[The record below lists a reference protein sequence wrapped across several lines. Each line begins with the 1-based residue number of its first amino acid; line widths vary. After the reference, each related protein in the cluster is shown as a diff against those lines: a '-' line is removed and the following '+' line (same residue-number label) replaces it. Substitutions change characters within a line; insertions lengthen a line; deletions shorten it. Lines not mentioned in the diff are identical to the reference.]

1 MHEKMETDPVC
12 SSGGLAAVRKYACMG
27 GRDSG
32 SRRTGRRHPGTQRKA
47 GRTDPRRRAWEVY
60 KKGTNRRGT
69 CRRGNT
75 GSEQLFFGSGITGN
89 DPAGDTPCLRLL
101 EYNGI

>member
-1 MHEKMETDPVC
+1 MHEKMETDTVC
-12 SSGGLAAVRKYACMG
+12 NSGGFAVVRKYACMG

-47 GRTDPRRRAWEVY
+47 GRTDPRRRTWEVY
-60 KKGTNRRGT
+60 EKGIYRRGKDWK
-69 CRRGNT
+69 
-75 GSEQLFFGSGITGN
+75 GSGKYYVFFCGGGLPGN
-89 DPAGDTPCLRLL
+89 DPAGNTPCLWIL